1 MYCMPVC
8 VLSNVLYA
16 CVCAVECTVCLC
28 VCCRM
33 YCMPVC
39 VLSNVLYACV
49 CAVECTV
56 CLCVCCRMY
65 CMPVCVLSNVLY
77 ACVCVVEC
85 TVCLCVCRRMYC
97 ILHVGVLYCMSN
109 KEVTFVCRC
118 TRGWAQCGVN
128 CVGTSCGDCG
138 LKAISAQ
145 VRGRGCAGGWVG
157 WGEVR
162 VTFHVDRDSTSTV
175 SNAIS
180 AHLAS

>member
-1 MYCMPVC
+1 MPVC
-8 VLSNVLYA
+8 VLL
-16 CVCAVECTVCLC
+16 
-28 VCCRM
+28 
-33 YCMPVC
+33 
-39 VLSNVLYACV
+39 
-49 CAVECTV
+49 
-56 CLCVCCRMY
+56 
-65 CMPVCVLSNVLY
+65 NVLY

-85 TVCLCVCRRMYC
+85 TVCLCVLSNVLYIACWST
-97 ILHVGVLYCMSN
+97 VLYCMSN

-128 CVGTSCGDCG
+128 CVGTSCGDGG

-162 VTFHVDRDSTSTV
+162 VTFQVDRDSTSTV
-175 SNAIS
+175 AIS

>member
-1 MYCMPVC
+1 MKYCRHAIISAQCRVLHREGVSCIFVHPYNYIHIMYVCM
-8 VLSNVLYA
+8 LRF
-16 CVCAVECTVCLC
+16 ECTVCLC
-28 VCCRM
+28 VCC
-33 YCMPVC
+33 
-39 VLSNVLYACV
+39 
-49 CAVECTV
+49 
-56 CLCVCCRMY
+56 
-65 CMPVCVLSNVLY
+65 
-77 ACVCVVEC
+77 
-85 TVCLCVCRRMYC
+85 RMYC

-145 VRGRGCAGGWVG
+145 VRGRGCAGGWER

-162 VTFHVDRDSTSTV
+162 VTFQVDRDSTSTV

-180 AHLAS
+180 APLAS